1 MKEIRPNSLDQNTDE
16 QLIALFQQGNNYAF
30 DLLVK
35 RFKDSLTNYTFR
47 YLGDYDECDD
57 VVQETF
63 VRVFKNKDSYKP
75 LAKFST
81 WIYTIATNLAK
92 TRLHQKQKVNIFSF
106 PKSKEPGD
114 RFEVIDAGYSLDN
127 ITDSILLEKI
137 IQNALDKIP
146 AKYKEAVILRDIQEL
161 SYEEISEIMK
171 TNVGTVKSRINR
183 GREQLRKILERDNVS

>member
-1 MKEIRPNSLDQNTDE
+1 MKNSLDQNTDE
-16 QLIALFQQGNNYAF
+16 QLIALFQQGNSGAF
-30 DLLVK
+30 DLIVK

-57 VVQETF
+57 IVQETF
-63 VRVFKNKDSYKP
+63 VRVYKNKDSYKP

-92 TRLHQKQKVNIFSF
+92 TRLRQKQKVNIFSF
-106 PKSKEPGD
+106 LKSEEPED
-114 RFEVIDAGYSLDN
+114 RFEVVDTGYSLDN

-137 IQNALDKIP
+137 IQSALDKIP

-161 SYEEISEIMK
+161 SYEEISEIIK
-171 TNVGTVKSRINR
+171 ANVGTVKSRINR
-183 GREQLRKILERDNVS
+183 GREQLKKILEKDIR

>member
-16 QLIALFQQGNNYAF
+16 QLIALFQRGNSGAF
-30 DLLVK
+30 DLIVK

-63 VRVFKNKDSYKP
+63 VRVYKNKNSYKP

-92 TRLHQKQKVNIFSF
+92 TRLRQKQKVNIFSF
-106 PKSKEPGD
+106 LKSKEPEY
-114 RFEVIDAGYSLDN
+114 RFEVIDTGYSLDN

-137 IQNALDKIP
+137 IQSALDKIP

-161 SYEEISEIMK
+161 SYEEISEIIK
-171 TNVGTVKSRINR
+171 ANIGTVKSRINR
-183 GREQLRKILERDNVS
+183 GRERLKKILERDNVS

>member
-1 MKEIRPNSLDQNTDE
+1 MKNSLDQNTDE
-16 QLIALFQQGNNYAF
+16 QLIALFQQGNSGAF
-30 DLLVK
+30 DLIVK

-57 VVQETF
+57 IVQETF
-63 VRVFKNKDSYKP
+63 VRVYKNKDSYKP

-92 TRLHQKQKVNIFSF
+92 TRLRQKQKVNIFSF
-106 PKSKEPGD
+106 LKSKEPKD
-114 RFEVIDAGYSLDN
+114 RFEVVDTGYSLDN

-137 IQNALDKIP
+137 IQSALDKIP

-161 SYEEISEIMK
+161 SYGEISEIIK
-171 TNVGTVKSRINR
+171 ANVGTVKSRINR
-183 GREQLRKILERDNVS
+183 GREQLKKILEKDIR